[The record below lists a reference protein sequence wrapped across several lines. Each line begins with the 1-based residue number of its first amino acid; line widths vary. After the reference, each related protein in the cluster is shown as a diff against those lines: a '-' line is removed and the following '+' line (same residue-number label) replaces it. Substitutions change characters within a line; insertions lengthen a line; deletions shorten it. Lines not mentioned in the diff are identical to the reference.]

1 MNAVG
6 RLRNWRKKQH
16 ELSDNDQTIGENKA
30 PQHTHA
36 LAVKRRPI
44 VAQE

>member
-1 MNAVG
+1 MKTVG
-6 RLRNWRKKQH
+6 QSLLNKH

-36 LAVKRRPI
+36 LVVKRRPI